1 MVNPYLLVLKA
12 PDVPRVF
19 AAALLGR
26 LSTAMGP
33 LALVLYVQAATGS
46 FAVAGAAAAA
56 TGLTSGLFAPVR
68 GRLVDRYGQ
77 RRALPPLA
85 LLYAA
90 AFTGVIA
97 VAGHGAAGQTGA
109 VILAGAAGAVFP

>member
-56 TGLTSGLFAPVR
+56 TGTS
-68 GRLVDRYGQ
+68 
-77 RRALPPLA
+77 
-85 LLYAA
+85 AA
-90 AFTGVIA
+90 AAQAAIA
-97 VAGHGAAGQTGA
+97 SVRRTLIPGDT
-109 VILAGAAGAVFP
+109 